1 MSDTSTAVLVELAE
15 VKGQLKMMTQMM
27 QANHEST
34 HQRINDM
41 RHAVEG
47 RLDGVETRVGVLEK
61 NERGTAIRSA
71 GTGALAG
78 AIAAA
83 GIAALK
89 GLGGH

>member
-61 NERGTAIRSA
+61 NERGTAVRAA

-78 AIAAA
+78 AIVAA

-89 GLGGH
+89 GFGGH